1 MAEPTSTT
9 AGVAAAGIGLAA
21 MLPGIDGNA
30 LIGAFAGASFFVLSA
45 KEHPVLIRLAYMAI
59 SLIMGYLGAP
69 EITGQTFIQESGVA
83 ACIAGAF
90 CVYLLQKTLDQ
101 LNKLDLIELYKRLKP

>member
-9 AGVAAAGIGLAA
+9 AGVAAIWIGLAA
-21 MLPGIDGNA
+21 LLPGIDGNA
-30 LIGAFAGASFFVLSA
+30 LIGAFAGATFFVLSA

-69 EITGQTFIQESGVA
+69 EITGQTFIQETGVA
-83 ACIAGAF
+83 ACLAGAS
-90 CVYLLQKTLDQ
+90 CVYALQRLTDQ
-101 LNKLDLIELYKRLKP
+101 LKKLDLIEFFKRLKS